1 MARRATKILV
11 FKKWQ
16 HIAHFSNLNQPECFL
31 LADTAREGESV
42 GHIENQDQPA
52 SNAGGRQTPRH
63 TGQDWTLAAQ
73 GLTTDCMADKKVSVD
88 DDSHG

>member
-31 LADTAREGESV
+31 PADTARVGEGV

-52 SNAGGRQTPRH
+52 SKAGAGQTPRH
-63 TGQDWTLAAQ
+63 TGQDGTFATE
-73 GLTTDCMADKKVSVD
+73 GLTTDCMADKKVSVED
-88 DDSHG
+88 DPHG